1 MINST
6 IHKRLIDYYSNLAD
20 EMFSLKNIY
29 KKDLDRVLVTNDK
42 KTIEELQK
50 IIKEINGIEI
60 MHKEAVQFWRTR
72 QIEFNK

>member
-29 KKDLDRVLVTNDK
+29 KKDLDRALVTNDK